1 MIYTEVLNRLTPSPT
16 TGRVEDNMSN
26 SRRWK
31 EFITWWNLQRRQTDF
46 IDVETL
52 KDKIDV
58 KIREICRNEAR

>member
-1 MIYTEVLNRLTPSPT
+1 
-16 TGRVEDNMSN
+16 MSN

-58 KIREICRNEAR
+58 KIREICIWLS